1 MSVTHN
7 SVRFTR
13 SSWPSPSV
21 KLDCKNTDPET
32 GRLGNWKGINVW
44 GIKPKYMGNEKQ
56 TNKTSKFCKGDRKL
70 K

>member
-13 SSWPSPSV
+13 RSWPSPSV
-21 KLDCKNTDPET
+21 KLDCKKTDPET
-32 GRLGNWKGINVW
+32 GRLGNCKKNKHLGNKTQIQ
-44 GIKPKYMGNEKQ
+44 GNEKQ
-56 TNKTSKFCKGDRKL
+56 TNKTSKFCKGGRKL